1 MQGLPRLAIPASLNS
16 DLAAGIVN
24 VTIFPTASPGELLDS
39 YLDRPIATPSPAGLT
54 ATVTG
59 TCVTFSGPVLVGQIV
74 GILVDGVPYIYN
86 VCSNDSAENIVGN
99 LVVLICRN
107 RLAIASGSSLSI
119 PNAIVL
125 IARVVMNGIVSR
137 ELRRQRREI
146 QVNCWCPNASLRD
159 MVAATIDMGV
169 SLSPFISISDGTMAH
184 VRYVFTQAY
193 DQSQNAL
200 LYRRDLCYEF
210 EYTEIQCTS
219 APVMLF
225 GDLVRNEKQ
234 ILL

>member
-1 MQGLPRLAIPASLNS
+1 MCRVYRGWPSPASLNS

-59 TCVTFSGPVLVGQIV
+59 TCVTFQDLFWSARSSEFWLTAFRT
-74 GILVDGVPYIYN
+74 IYN

-159 MVAATIDMGV
+159 MVAADPLI
-169 SLSPFISISDGTMAH
+169 
-184 VRYVFTQAY
+184 
-193 DQSQNAL
+193 
-200 LYRRDLCYEF
+200 
-210 EYTEIQCTS
+210 
-219 APVMLF
+219 
-225 GDLVRNEKQ
+225 
-234 ILL
+234 